1 MNVLKLFLKLFQI
14 IFNLLISFIII
25 LWLTYLGSY
34 ISNFKII
41 DFQIVIHYV
50 LAVILMV
57 CLWWN
62 LFKKIKLY
70 KLIIIIFL
78 FLSSVFLPKITD
90 LLDFSNSYED
100 KNLNFNRIKKI
111 INTDVCLDSGFCAE
125 NLEINTE
132 YGLIKIN
139 KENCLKYGW
148 KWDEKNIYCN
158 TNRS

>member
-1 MNVLKLFLKLFQI
+1 MNIIKFFLKFFQI
-14 IFNLLISFIII
+14 IFNLLISSIII

-34 ISNFKII
+34 ILNFKII
-41 DFQIVIHYV
+41 NFQIVIHYI
-50 LAVILMV
+50 LAIILMV

-70 KLIIIIFL
+70 KLIIVIIL
-78 FLSSVFLPKITD
+78 FLSSVFLPRITD

-100 KNLNFNRIKKI
+100 KNLNLIEIKKF
-111 INTDVCLDSGFCAE
+111 INTDVCLDSGLCAE

-139 KENCLKYGW
+139 KENCLKYNW
-148 KWDEKNIYCN
+148 KWDEKKKHCN
-158 TNRS
+158 LN